1 MKLTILSLILLMLLG
16 CAGSAEKPVAP
27 TSAGATTLYGEL
39 GGTAG
44 ITKVVDLFF
53 ARLNG
58 DARINTLF
66 AKTDHNDLRRLVIEQ
81 LCEASGGPCK
91 YTGRSMEEAHSG
103 LNLTNADFSAFMGDL
118 VAAMDEAKVPLAQQ
132 NKLIALLTPMKPQI
146 VGQ

>member
-1 MKLTILSLILLMLLG
+1 MRLTILSFVLLTLLG
-16 CAGSAEKPVAP
+16 CAASAQKPSAP
-27 TSAGATTLYGEL
+27 ATASATTLYDEL

-44 ITKVVDLFF
+44 ITKVVDLFL
-53 ARLNG
+53 ARINN

-81 LCEASGGPCK
+81 LCAGSGGPCK

-132 NKLIALLTPMKPQI
+132 NKLIALLAPMKPQI

>member
-1 MKLTILSLILLMLLG
+1 MKLTILSLFLLALLG
-16 CAGSAEKPVAP
+16 CAAPTEKPVAP
-27 TSAGATTLYGEL
+27 AGATTLYGEL

-44 ITKVVDLFF
+44 ITKVVDLFL
-53 ARLNG
+53 ARING

-81 LCEASGGPCK
+81 LCAGTGGPCT

-132 NKLIALLTPMKPQI
+132 NKLIALLAPMKPQI

>member
-1 MKLTILSLILLMLLG
+1 MKVIALAVALLALAACTG
-16 CAGSAEKPVAP
+16 PQSKPAAP
-27 TSAGATTLYGEL
+27 ATLYEEL
-39 GGTAG
+39 GGTDG

-53 ARLNG
+53 VRLNA

-81 LCEASGGPCK
+81 LCAGTGGPCK

-118 VAAMDEAKVPLAQQ
+118 VAAMDDAKVPLAQQ
-132 NKLIALLTPMKPQI
+132 NKLIAVLAPMKPQI

>member
-1 MKLTILSLILLMLLG
+1 MKVIALAVALAALAACSSTQP
-16 CAGSAEKPVAP
+16 KPTEPA
-27 TSAGATTLYGEL
+27 TLYTEL

-53 ARLNG
+53 ARLNA

-81 LCEASGGPCK
+81 LCAGTGGPCK

-103 LNLTNADFSAFMGDL
+103 LNLTEADFSAFMGDL
-118 VAAMDEAKVPLAQQ
+118 VAAMDDAKVPLAQQ
-132 NKLIALLTPMKPQI
+132 NKLIAVLAPMKPQI

>member
-1 MKLTILSLILLMLLG
+1 MKLTSLSFALLTLCG
-16 CAGSAEKPVAP
+16 CAAATQKPVAP
-27 TSAGATTLYGEL
+27 ASAGAATLYAEL

-44 ITKVVDLFF
+44 ITKVVDLFL
-53 ARLNG
+53 ARING

-81 LCEASGGPCK
+81 LCAGSGGPCT

>member
-1 MKLTILSLILLMLLG
+1 MKLTILTFALLALLG
-16 CAGSAEKPVAP
+16 CAGSTEKPVAP
-27 TSAGATTLYGEL
+27 ANAAPATLYGEL

-44 ITKVVDLFF
+44 ITKVVDLFL

-81 LCEASGGPCK
+81 LCAGTGGPCT

-132 NKLIALLTPMKPQI
+132 NKLIALLAPMKPQI

>member
-1 MKLTILSLILLMLLG
+1 MKVIVLALAVLAFVG
-16 CAGSAEKPVAP
+16 CTGSQPKPVAP
-27 TSAGATTLYGEL
+27 TTLYEEL

-44 ITKVVDLFF
+44 ITKVVDLFL

-81 LCEASGGPCK
+81 LCAGSGGPCK

-103 LNLTNADFSAFMGDL
+103 LNLTEADFSAFMGDL
-118 VAAMDEAKVPLAQQ
+118 VAAMEEAKVPLAQQ
-132 NKLIALLTPMKPQI
+132 NKLIALLAPMKPQI

>member
-1 MKLTILSLILLMLLG
+1 MKAVALAVALLAVAG
-16 CAGSAEKPVAP
+16 CAGMQQKPA
-27 TSAGATTLYGEL
+27 TLYAEL
-39 GGTAG
+39 GGTEG
-44 ITKVVDLFF
+44 ITKVVDAFF
-53 ARLNG
+53 VRLNH

-66 AKTDHNDLRRLVIEQ
+66 AKTDHDDLRRLVIEQ
-81 LCEASGGPCK
+81 LCEGTGGPCK

-118 VAAMDEAKVPLAQQ
+118 VAAMDDLKVPLAQQ

>member
-1 MKLTILSLILLMLLG
+1 MKLTTLVVVLLTLLG
-16 CAGSAEKPVAP
+16 CAGSTEKPVAP
-27 TSAGATTLYGEL
+27 TGAGTTTLYVEL

-44 ITKVVDLFF
+44 ITKVVDLFL
-53 ARLNG
+53 ARING

-81 LCEASGGPCK
+81 LCEGSGGPCK